1 MDPPPLGEVARRSRD
16 GGASPA
22 PGPPPQSALRA
33 DSAAKAARTTSSGTS
48 SGVRKRWNSS
58 PSVIAWTTTTSCSGG
73 VGTVGWPGAYGGW
86 WQADPTDGAVMV
98 FLAHNLL
105 ELERLAMGIGLDV
118 YSAITEVHALAT
130 TTT

>member
-1 MDPPPLGEVARRSRD
+1 
-16 GGASPA
+16 
-22 PGPPPQSALRA
+22 
-33 DSAAKAARTTSSGTS
+33 
-48 SGVRKRWNSS
+48 
-58 PSVIAWTTTTSCSGG
+58 
-73 VGTVGWPGAYGGW
+73 
-86 WQADPTDGAVMV
+86 MV